1 MLKKIFKKVF
11 NKETI
16 LYLVFGVLTTVVNL
30 VSFKL
35 LNVLLGEN
43 LYLISNVIAWFV
55 SVIFAFIVNKLFVFE
70 SKSWEIKS
78 TLKEIGKFFSARV
91 FSLVVEEI
99 GLLLLVDVAG
109 LKDFTLDWIEK
120 FPISGEMIAKIILA
134 VIVVIM
140 NYFFSKFFIFG
151 KDKKNEK

>member
-1 MLKKIFKKVF
+1 MLKKIL

-35 LNVLLGEN
+35 LNVLLGKD
-43 LYLISNVIAWFV
+43 LYLVSNVIAWFV
-55 SVIFAFIVNKLFVFE
+55 SVIFAFIVNKIFVFE
-70 SKSWEIKS
+70 SKSFEFK
-78 TLKEIGKFFSARV
+78 TVMKEIGKFFSARV
-91 FSLVVEEI
+91 FSLVVEEV

-109 LKDFTLDWIEK
+109 LKNFTLNLLEN
-120 FPISGEMIAKIILA
+120 FAISGEMISKVILA
-134 VIVVIM
+134 VIVVVM

-151 KDKKNEK
+151 KDKKNEE

>member
-1 MLKKIFKKVF
+1 MLKKIF

-30 VSFKL
+30 ISFKL
-35 LNVLLGEN
+35 LNVLLGKD
-43 LYLISNVIAWFV
+43 LYLVSNVIAWFV

-91 FSLVVEEI
+91 FSLVVEEV

-109 LKDFTLDWIEK
+109 LKYFTLNLIEN
-120 FPISGEMIAKIILA
+120 FAISGEMISKVILA
-134 VIVVIM
+134 VIVVVM

-151 KDKKNEK
+151 KDKKNEE

>member
-1 MLKKIFKKVF
+1 MLKKIL

-35 LNVLLGEN
+35 LNVVLGKD
-43 LYLISNVIAWFV
+43 LYLVSNVIAWFV
-55 SVIFAFIVNKLFVFE
+55 SVVFAFVVNKLFVFE

-78 TLKEIGKFFSARV
+78 TLKEIVKFFSARV

-109 LKDFTLDWIEK
+109 LKYFTLDWIK
-120 FPISGEMIAKIILA
+120 SFPISGEMIAKIILA

-151 KDKKNEK
+151 KDKKNEE

>member
-1 MLKKIFKKVF
+1 MLKKIL

-30 VSFKL
+30 VSFKF
-35 LNVLLGEN
+35 LNIVLGKD
-43 LYLISNVIAWFV
+43 LYLVSNVIAWFI
-55 SVIFAFIVNKLFVFE
+55 SVVFAFIVNKLFVFE
-70 SKSWEIKS
+70 SKSWEVKS

-91 FSLVVEEI
+91 FSLVVEEV

-109 LKDFTLDWIEK
+109 LKDFTLNWIES
-120 FPISGEMIAKIILA
+120 FPISGEMISKVILA

-151 KDKKNEK
+151 KDKKNEE

>member
-1 MLKKIFKKVF
+1 MLKKIF

-30 VSFKL
+30 ISFKL
-35 LNVLLGEN
+35 LNVLLGKD
-43 LYLISNVIAWFV
+43 LYLVSNVIAWFV

-91 FSLVVEEI
+91 FSLVVEEV

-109 LKDFTLDWIEK
+109 LKNFTLNLIEN
-120 FPISGEMIAKIILA
+120 FAISGEMISKVILA
-134 VIVVIM
+134 VIVVVM

-151 KDKKNEK
+151 KDKKNEE